1 MQIQNVVASINL
13 ATKLPLNELL
23 HHLKDSEYEPEQFPA
38 LIYRLQEKKGSF
50 LIFQTGKI
58 VCIGSRS
65 IVGAKEA
72 FACLIKQIRKAGIK
86 VPLKYTVKVE
96 NIVATD
102 QIANKLEL
110 DQIAFALEKS
120 EYEPE
125 TFPGIVYRIYDPK
138 ASFLLFSS
146 GKIVCAGARTT
157 VEVKKAILKLKK
169 TLRAFHAM

>member
-1 MQIQNVVASINL
+1 MQIQNVVASIGL
-13 ATKLPLNELL
+13 ETKLPLNELL

-58 VCIGSRS
+58 VCIGARS
-65 IVGAKEA
+65 IAGAKEA
-72 FACLIKQIRKAGIK
+72 FAELIKQIKKSGIK
-86 VPLKYTVKVE
+86 VPQKYVVKVE

-102 QIANKLEL
+102 QIAKKLEL
-110 DQIAFALEKS
+110 DQIAFELEKS

-157 VEVKKAILKLKK
+157 VDVKKAILKLKK
-169 TLRAFHAM
+169 TLRAFHAL